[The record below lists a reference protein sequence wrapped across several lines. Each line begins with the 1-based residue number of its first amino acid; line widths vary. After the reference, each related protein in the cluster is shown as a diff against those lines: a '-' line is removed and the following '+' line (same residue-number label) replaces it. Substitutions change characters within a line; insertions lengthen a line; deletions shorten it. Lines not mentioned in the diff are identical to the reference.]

1 MFLLK
6 NIQFKNTI
14 ELIAG
19 GEEMIGEQF
28 FVSILPHHLTTSPSS
43 PSECTSRAHVS
54 VMQLLFL

>member
-6 NIQFKNTI
+6 KIQFKNTI

-28 FVSILPHHLTTSPSS
+28 FCIHPSS
-43 PSECTSRAHVS
+43 PPHHFPILTI
-54 VMQLLFL
+54 